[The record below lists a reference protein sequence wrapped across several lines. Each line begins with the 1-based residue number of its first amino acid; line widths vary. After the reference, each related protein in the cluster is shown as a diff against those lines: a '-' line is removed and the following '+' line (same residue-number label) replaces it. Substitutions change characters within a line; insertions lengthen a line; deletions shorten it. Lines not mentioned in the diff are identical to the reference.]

1 MQSLYPSSGR
11 HLLILAPKP
20 KKEEN
25 LKRGNHMKKSVIPT
39 IALLA
44 LLGYSA
50 QAAVT
55 IPTTKGD
62 NGRSGLTPS
71 ETTLT
76 LQNVNVNNFGQL
88 FQRPVTGDM
97 YPQPLIV
104 SGLTIG
110 GGTHNV
116 VYLATAAN
124 NVYAYDADNPTN
136 NSPYWSLNLGTPVPA
151 TDVDCCC
158 SDIARVV
165 GIIGTPVIDTAS
177 QTMYL
182 VAKNKNPDA
191 TYHQWLHALDIITG
205 AEKFGGPVEISSP
218 GNFDAKLNNQR
229 PGLLLQ
235 GGNVYIAWASHNDC
249 GTYHGVVIGYNAT
262 TLAQAAVWNDTP
274 TGTQGGIWMSGG
286 GLVGD
291 GTHIYLSTGNGSF
304 NASSGGAN
312 YGESMVGLDNS
323 LNVLT
328 YYTPQ
333 GWSQLNGKDLDLGGC
348 PLLLIP
354 GTRLL

>member
-1 MQSLYPSSGR
+1 
-11 HLLILAPKP
+11 
-20 KKEEN
+20 
-25 LKRGNHMKKSVIPT
+25 MKLSHVCLT
-39 IALLA
+39 SLLA
-44 LLGYSA
+44 MLAGTT

-55 IPTTKGD
+55 IPTQKGD
-62 NGRSGLTPS
+62 NGRSGTTPS

-76 LQNVNVNNFGQL
+76 LQNVNSNTFGLL
-88 FQRPVTGDM
+88 FERPVDGDM

-116 VYLATAAN
+116 VYLATATN
-124 NVYAYDADNPTN
+124 NVYAYDADNATN
-136 NSPYWSLNLGTPVPA
+136 NIPYWSKYLGTPVPA

-165 GIIGTPVIDTAS
+165 GIIGTPAIDTAS

-235 GGNVYIAWASHNDC
+235 GGNVYIGWASHNDC
-249 GTYHGVVIGYNAT
+249 GTYHGVMIGYNA
-262 TLAQAAVWNDTP
+262 
-274 TGTQGGIWMSGG
+274 
-286 GLVGD
+286 
-291 GTHIYLSTGNGSF
+291 
-304 NASSGGAN
+304 
-312 YGESMVGLDNS
+312 
-323 LNVLT
+323 
-328 YYTPQ
+328 
-333 GWSQLNGKDLDLGGC
+333 
-348 PLLLIP
+348 
-354 GTRLL
+354 